1 MNIYNTNHF
10 TQININ
16 KIKSFSHAQSA
27 INHNVDSEFRQTLDH
42 VDKRRTHLNE
52 VVIENVSDDDVA
64 SNNISKEI
72 KSRLKTKNKKGHLI
86 YEDETA
92 VRSNAVISLEIEAGY
107 AGNLAWYKMD
117 KDNNPVEI
125 DASEEI
131 TPKKIRSIEKGGEG
145 YFLLPENRTEFD
157 TWVARTNTFV
167 QNCFGADNILSS
179 VIHFDES
186 KPHLHILVVPI
197 KEDENHIKKLDCFNL
212 MRNTPY
218 GNIGSYAR
226 LQDVYA
232 KEFTDLGYKRG
243 NENSIYKHYS
253 DREERREIASR
264 VLEKTL
270 PEDKEL
276 AKEAYKTAVCK
287 ISELE
292 DELSRIKKN
301 ATDINKYKEQ
311 NKKLNEQINKQKA
324 TIDKLIPIYEDS
336 VAEKL
341 ALKNTDVSKEARDN
355 YMNIKAE
362 LIKMGRENL
371 GIDISDIYEY

>member
-1 MNIYNTNHF
+1 M
-10 TQININ
+10 
-16 KIKSFSHAQSA
+16 
-27 INHNVDSEFRQTLDH
+27 
-42 VDKRRTHLNE
+42 
-52 VVIENVSDDDVA
+52 
-64 SNNISKEI
+64 
-72 KSRLKTKNKKGHLI
+72 
-86 YEDETA
+86 
-92 VRSNAVISLEIEAGY
+92 
-107 AGNLAWYKMD
+107 
-117 KDNNPVEI
+117 
-125 DASEEI
+125 
-131 TPKKIRSIEKGGEG
+131 
-145 YFLLPENRTEFD
+145 
-157 TWVARTNTFV
+157 
-167 QNCFGADNILSS
+167 
-179 VIHFDES
+179 
-186 KPHLHILVVPI
+186 PI

-324 TIDKLIPIYEDS
+324 TIDKLIPIYEDT

-341 ALKNTDVSKEARDN
+341 ALKNTDVSNEARDN